1 MNLTSVIRSS
11 AELVR
16 YYQAGIVNS
25 LFGYGLYAFFVAIGF
40 NMYVAQVVAHV
51 IGVAFN
57 YLTYSRHA
65 FRGSRANKA
74 RFILSYVANYFL
86 GLVTL
91 AGASIFIRSPYVAG
105 FVALVV
111 VSVVNYFVLKHLVFT
126 APAKA

>member
-1 MNLTSVIRSS
+1 MNLSSVIRSS

-40 NMYVAQVVAHV
+40 NMYVAQIGAHV

-65 FRGSRANKA
+65 FRGSRAHKS
-74 RFILSYVANYFL
+74 RFILSYLGNYFL
-86 GLVTL
+86 GLATL
-91 AGASIFIRSPYVAG
+91 AGTSIFIRSPYLAG
-105 FVALVV
+105 FIALVV

>member
-1 MNLTSVIRSS
+1 MNLSSVIRSS
-11 AELVR
+11 AQLVR

-40 NMYVAQVVAHV
+40 NMYVAQIVAHA

-65 FRGSRANKA
+65 FRGSRANKS
-74 RFILSYVANYFL
+74 RFILSYVGNYFL
-86 GLVTL
+86 GLATL
-91 AGASIFIRSPYVAG
+91 AGTSIFIRSPYLAG
-105 FVALVV
+105 FIALVV
-111 VSVVNYFVLKHLVFT
+111 VSAVNYFVLKHLVFT